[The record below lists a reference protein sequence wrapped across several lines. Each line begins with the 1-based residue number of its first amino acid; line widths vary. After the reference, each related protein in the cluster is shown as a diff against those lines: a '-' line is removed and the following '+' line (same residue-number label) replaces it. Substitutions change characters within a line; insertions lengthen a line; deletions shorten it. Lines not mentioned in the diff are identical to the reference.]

1 MIAEPIIKNNN
12 FLRNEDIRFENIE
25 KKAIPKLND
34 YKDEKKENRRERI
47 FKNRNIRMNVKS
59 DLKEKKD
66 ELLNLKFFALIIFI
80 IGVVVGS
87 ICYRILIED
96 PIIQEDI
103 IDKFSNIPMENA
115 TEELMKDSF
124 IRNFKILIVFWVAG
138 ISIVGAPLILILCFY
153 KGFSTAFVIGT
164 FLLKYGFIQGNIFIF
179 KHIFPYYIFTILS
192 IVILTSSSLKV
203 SLNVLKEK
211 KDIRYEIIRHSLI
224 TMISSILFFISTLIE
239 LKITPTNL

>member
-47 FKNRNIRMNVKS
+47 LKNRNIRMNVKS

-103 IDKFSNIPMENA
+103 IDKFSNIPMEKA